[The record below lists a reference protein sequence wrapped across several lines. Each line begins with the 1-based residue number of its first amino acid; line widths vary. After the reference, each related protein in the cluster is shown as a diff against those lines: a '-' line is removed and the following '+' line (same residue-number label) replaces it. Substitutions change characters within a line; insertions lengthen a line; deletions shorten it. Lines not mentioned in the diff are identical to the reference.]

1 MVASRTGVRQ
11 RRRCLRK
18 EEAEQ
23 SMKLGETADQ
33 SFNRRGGCVA
43 LSGLYILRT
52 LWAVKGLRD
61 LMIKSLWSPLRKQ
74 LNEGENPMW
83 GGGVRQ

>member
-1 MVASRTGVRQ
+1 MELVASRTGVRQ
-11 RRRCLRK
+11 RRKHQKR

-33 SFNRRGGCVA
+33 SFNRRGRCVA
-43 LSGLYILRT
+43 LNGFYMLRT
-52 LWAVKGLRD
+52 LWGLKGLRD

-74 LNEGENPMW
+74 LNEGKNWM
-83 GGGVRQ
+83 